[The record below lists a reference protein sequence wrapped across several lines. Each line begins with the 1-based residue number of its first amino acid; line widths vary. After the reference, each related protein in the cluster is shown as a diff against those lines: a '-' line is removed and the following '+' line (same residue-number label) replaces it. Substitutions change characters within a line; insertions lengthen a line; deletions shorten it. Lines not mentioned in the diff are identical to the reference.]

1 MDEEN
6 IPHLFFCCPI
16 VWSVWC
22 KIYKWLG
29 VSTVIYPEAK
39 GNFSQHLMLIK
50 GSKQVGKVLVMIWI
64 AVIRTIWW
72 VRNNVVFK
80 AGSAEVEKIVDAIQ
94 LSLDLAASGNEGFV

>member
-1 MDEEN
+1 M
-6 IPHLFFCCPI
+6 
-16 VWSVWC
+16 
-22 KIYKWLG
+22 
-29 VSTVIYPEAK
+29 IYPEAK

-80 AGSAEVEKIVDAIQ
+80 AGSAEVEKMVDAIQ
-94 LSLDLAASGNEGFV
+94 LKVWIWLKVGMRDFTYSFYEWVNGNVSNRSEGRERVEILFCWVV